1 MYLRHSTRRKGGK
14 THTYWRLVRSV
25 RRGGKVV
32 QETVANLGELDARG
46 RAKAKALARQM
57 TGRGQQRDFF
67 EADAAADATIAV
79 RLDQVRLERQR
90 AFGGVWLGWT
100 LWRALGLE
108 ELCEELLPPGRESV
122 PWSVTAAVLVL
133 ARLCEP
139 SSELHIAEDWYRKT
153 ALEDLFGLP
162 AEKVYEN
169 RLYRALDQLL
179 PHKEAIERHLKGR
192 LGELFSLDYDLLLY
206 DVTSTYFEGLA
217 NSNPMAQRGY
227 SRDHRPDCKQV
238 NIALVVTRGGI
249 PLGYE
254 VFAGNRTDVT
264 TVEEIVESMEERYGR
279 AERIW
284 VMDRGMMSQDNIAW
298 LNETERR
305 YLIGTPRAEMKK
317 WERELASE
325 DDWHKVR
332 DGIEVKICPG
342 PDGEETFLLC
352 RSADRQEKERA
363 MHERFSARIETGLGS
378 LGRRL
383 ERARRPLDRGTLERQ
398 IGRLLERNRRAAG
411 RYQIRLVDD
420 DGLASKLRLQW
431 SVNEQWDGWAR
442 QSEGSYVLRTN
453 VRDWTPEE
461 MWKTY
466 IQLWEVEAA
475 FRMHKS
481 ELSIRPIW
489 HQKEERVLAHI
500 LVCFLAYVLWKT
512 LEQWQSRAGLGNS
525 PRTILEEIGRIH
537 SADVVLPLGDNS
549 GREARIRCVIRP
561 DRAQALLLDRLGLRL
576 PERLKLRGPMA
587 KM

>member
-14 THTYWRLVRSV
+14 SHTYWRLVRSV
-25 RRGGKVV
+25 RRGGTVV
-32 QETVANLGELDARG
+32 QETVANLGELDATG
-46 RAKAKALARQM
+46 RAKAKALARHM

-67 EADAAADATIAV
+67 ETGATVETTVAV
-79 RLDQVRLERQR
+79 RLDQVRVERQR
-90 AFGGVWLGWT
+90 AFGGVWLAWT
-100 LWRALGLE
+100 LWRALGLD
-108 ELCEELLPPGRESV
+108 ELCEELLPAGRESV
-122 PWSVTAAVLVL
+122 PWSTTAAVLVL

-153 ALEDLFGLP
+153 ALADLLGLP

-169 RLYRALDQLL
+169 RLYRALDRLL
-179 PHKEAIERHLKGR
+179 PHKDAIERHLQGR
-192 LGELFSLDYDLLLY
+192 LGALFSLDYDLLLY

-217 NSNPMAQRGY
+217 NGNPLAQRGY

-264 TVEEIVESMEERYGR
+264 TVEEIVEAMEARYGR

-284 VMDRGMMSQDNIAW
+284 VMDRGMMSQENITW
-298 LNETERR
+298 LHETARR

-325 DDWHKVR
+325 ADWHKVR
-332 DGIEVKICPG
+332 TGIEVKLCPG

-363 MHERFSARIETGLGS
+363 MHARFAARIEAGLGS

-383 ERARRPLDRGTLERQ
+383 ARARRPLDRGTLERQ

-420 DGLASKLRLQW
+420 ARLASTLRLHW
-431 SVNEQWDGWAR
+431 SVHEPWDQWAR

-453 VRDWTPEE
+453 VHDWTPEE

-537 SADVVLPLGDNS
+537 SADIVLPLGDQS

-576 PERLKLRGPMA
+576 PERLKLRGSLA